1 MYKNKHAT
9 NRSFSPPVFTA
20 IIFRSFLVLYGTF
33 KMHGMRTTLKKDE
46 KILLIT
52 RQHWLKLVL
61 PFFAWLLLTIILL
74 IWRADSLAIWI
85 IILVIALY
93 PLIEYVNWRHNLWS
107 VTNLRIIDETGFL
120 TRYSKESP
128 LDKIN
133 NVEYDQSIWG
143 RLFGYGNVDIQTAAE
158 MGETK
163 YMLIHHPKLLKDTI
177 THAQE
182 EYKKMQISNQAT
194 QLAEAIART
203 NQGTQ
208 ASQQMIADELDKL
221 FSLLQKGAITQ
232 EEYLA
237 QKVKL
242 MGS

>member
-1 MYKNKHAT
+1 
-9 NRSFSPPVFTA
+9 
-20 IIFRSFLVLYGTF
+20 
-33 KMHGMRTTLKKDE
+33 MRTALKKDE

-74 IWRADSLAIWI
+74 IWRADSMAIWI
-85 IILVIALY
+85 IILVAALY

-107 VTNLRIIDETGFL
+107 VTNLRIIDETGFF

-203 NQGTQ
+203 HTATP
-208 ASQQMIADELDKL
+208 ASQQMFADELDKL

-237 QKVKL
+237 QKGKL
-242 MGS
+242 MGG